1 MTYRFTQLFFIL
13 IACCSYTIQHGMES
27 LELSSATISSRHRN
41 GLVLPNCAPSK
52 NALHDDTL
60 PASQVIS
67 ASSDQQQNSAQTG
80 GSITKKQVIIEV
92 HSTSCFSY
100 VVQKNLAEAIAQYE
114 NPYARLSLEE
124 RNRIFAKELK
134 EIEEFRMQ
142 LKKEREQAVPTA
154 ASK

>member
-1 MTYRFTQLFFIL
+1 MTYKSTQLFFIL

-27 LELSSATISSRHRN
+27 IELSSATISSRHRN
-41 GLVLPNCAPSK
+41 GLVLPNWAPSK
-52 NALHDDTL
+52 KALHDNTL

-80 GSITKKQVIIEV
+80 GSINKKEVIIEV
-92 HSTSCFSY
+92 HSTSCSSY
-100 VVQKNLAEAIAQYE
+100 AVTQNLAKAMAQYE
-114 NPYARLSLEE
+114 NPYANLSLEE

-142 LKKEREQAVPTA
+142 LKKEKENA
-154 ASK
+154 ATSK